1 MIMTS
6 YKPKEGQLLLTPTL
20 REYFLT
26 YFKGVKPK
34 PLRMSGELFKA
45 VMIDFLGPAQTGQE
59 INEVQHKDTM
69 INIIGAFKRAVA
81 DKDKVVKK
89 RSYITGFSN
98 KHIQLMLTYSTY
110 PVPHLPWAGIT
121 LTTLDVG
128 KPGAPEQLIKYVSWE
143 VCYNDEVPDQYVD
156 FYNAKINRV
165 VNVDDPLVDGL
176 VGMIFEMVSPPP
188 LSEVKPKELS
198 TATTLEFNKHKGGGL
213 IDALTEAILQSTEPV
228 NHSPNKLPV
237 REIMD
242 LLPTGS

>member
-34 PLRMSGELFKA
+34 PLRMSGELFNA
-45 VMIDFLGPAQTGQE
+45 VMNDFLGPAQIGKE
-59 INEVQHKDTM
+59 INEVEHKDTM
-69 INIIGAFKRAVA
+69 INIIGSFKRAVA
-81 DKDKVVKK
+81 NKDKVVKK

-98 KHIQLMLTYSTY
+98 KHIQIMLTYSTY

-128 KPGAPEQLIKYVSWE
+128 KPGASDQLIKYVSWE

-156 FYNAKINRV
+156 FYNTKINRV

-176 VGMIFEMVSPPP
+176 VGMIFEMVAPPP
-188 LSEVKPKELS
+188 LSEVKPKKLS

-213 IDALTEAILQSTEPV
+213 IDALTDAILQSTEPV
-228 NHSPNKLPV
+228 THTPGALSARQKL
-237 REIMD
+237 D
-242 LLPTGS
+242 LVTSST